1 MLHFYTNKLS
11 TWNMIGWIIV
21 FAIIGY
27 NGLTILCL
35 LIFKCVEMRRKCRA
49 KKKERS
55 IRKRPVSMR
64 YVTSHN
70 QSSSACPTLFKAK
83 SKELSKFY
91 LKATRL
97 HIRESI
103 KENVMGVE

>member
-1 MLHFYTNKLS
+1 MLHFYTNQPS
-11 TWNMIGWIIV
+11 TWNMIGWVIV

-27 NGLTILCL
+27 NAVTILCIM
-35 LIFKCVEMRRKCRA
+35 IFKCVEMCHKCKA

-55 IRKRPVSMR
+55 FQKRAVNKR
-64 YVTSHN
+64 YVASHN

-91 LKATRL
+91 CKATRL
-97 HIRESI
+97 QIRESI
-103 KENVMGVE
+103 KESVMEVE